1 MSKTYCDDPIP
12 MLSVLSART
21 ERHRDFMGY
30 VIREYLNSEGLAEH
44 ELCLLLGITP
54 ELLVRLSLCK
64 RPDSNQPDFLERV
77 NTIADYTICDEHSIL
92 QLIRHVDS
100 LDALRKS
107 GRDVMLSAARDRQ
120 LEESKPSQN
129 SSEGGNV
136 DRVE

>member
-1 MSKTYCDDPIP
+1 
-12 MLSVLSART
+12 
-21 ERHRDFMGY
+21 MGY